1 MIGEVTQDW
10 RAAVEAIV
18 RHHRFESAAGMLV
31 CLNIIC
37 LGVATQID
45 SIYDLNPPRFYRAA
59 SEAVDF
65 MFMCCFV
72 IEWLLRVY
80 VDRWDFLLAEETL
93 WNWFDTFIVG
103 LQVFDQAVMIV
114 CMWGGTHSRS
124 RSLGMLRML
133 RILRLL
139 RILRVARLLHLFDE
153 LDTLLRS
160 IGLAA
165 TALMWALFLMLT
177 MVYAFSVFFVQR
189 TLEMTGGSPSPELAY
204 YFGGIPRTALTLFE
218 SLMGGVS
225 WDVPT
230 LLLYSEVGGFSASVF
245 IVYVSIGLFIALNM
259 ATGVFINKAMQTA
272 EEESNLRIAEGL
284 AAAFGLTGLE
294 NANEEVT
301 LETFRA
307 KLEEPGMASYLEKV
321 SIDDEHIDKFY
332 GLVDSDNSHSVTF
345 SELIT
350 GCLKLSG
357 PARAVDIALLAQDQK
372 ELNSRL
378 ERHVE
383 LVELMVGSFM
393 QPSQSKQ
400 FGALASGQRF
410 ERLTS
415 EPKSQKKVSVLL

>member
-1 MIGEVTQDW
+1 
-10 RAAVEAIV
+10 
-18 RHHRFESAAGMLV
+18 
-31 CLNIIC
+31 
-37 LGVATQID
+37 
-45 SIYDLNPPRFYRAA
+45 
-59 SEAVDF
+59 
-65 MFMCCFV
+65 
-72 IEWLLRVY
+72 
-80 VDRWDFLLAEETL
+80 
-93 WNWFDTFIVG
+93 
-103 LQVFDQAVMIV
+103 
-114 CMWGGTHSRS
+114 
-124 RSLGMLRML
+124 
-133 RILRLL
+133 
-139 RILRVARLLHLFDE
+139 LHLFDE

-165 TALMWALFLMLT
+165 SALMWALFLMLT

-218 SLMGGVS
+218 SLMGGVN
-225 WDVPT
+225 WAEPT
-230 LLLYSEVGGFSASVF
+230 LLLYNEVGWFSASVF
-245 IVYVSIGLFIALNM
+245 IIYVSMGMFIALNLV
-259 ATGVFINKAMQTA
+259 TGVFINKAMQTA

-294 NANEEVT
+294 KANEEVT
-301 LETFRA
+301 LEGFRA

-321 SIDDEHIDKFY
+321 SIDDDHIDKFY
-332 GLVDSDNSHSVTF
+332 GLVDADNSHSVTF

-383 LVELMVGSFM
+383 LVERMVGSFV

-400 FGALASGQRF
+400 FGALASMQRF

-415 EPKSQKKVSVLL
+415 EPKSQKKVSVVL